1 MNSHYATKLG
11 TARYASFDH
20 QVSEMRIGNH
30 VHVPDYFDLLI
41 AALKRGD
48 NEGARAIAD
57 AHERAVKSVA
67 FDAGRISQMKMSNE
81 MFAEMTEG
89 IRRIA

>member
-1 MNSHYATKLG
+1 MSTLKFRPDWNRLG
-11 TARYASFDH
+11 F
-20 QVSEMRIGNH
+20 SEHR
-30 VHVPDYFDLLI
+30 PDYFDDLI

-67 FDAGRISQMKMSNE
+67 FDAGRESQLQMSNE
-81 MFAEMTEG
+81 MFAELQIGMEAG
-89 IRRIA
+89 VWANQNN